1 MKEKYRAG
9 AEAIMHKEEEKLGK
23 IKTYTQNEFINNEV
37 LDLVQLTIDLN
48 EVEDDG
54 SFYSYSV
61 SKSGN
66 ALEGGVTFVVE
77 DYITTQADKLKLVM
91 NGFKAEL
98 HVKDEMEIIDPKTP
112 EELEIERLQQELAEK
127 RAQLLNKQEGF

>member
-9 AEAIMHKEEEKLGK
+9 AEAIMHKEEEKLRK